1 MAENSTATAF
11 SGDSTE
17 LDSFV
22 VKNPST
28 AAIQGD
34 SDVQDV
40 DIENSR
46 GCNRQRLIV
55 GIIVL
60 LGIICLVIGIVLISF
75 AKDKH
80 EDGKCV
86 RKGSQNGTE
95 KLMADV
101 CSSSEEAARVSLYK
115 MLQKIQDEVFAL
127 NPHILIFK
135 PQTTNEEIRQHF
147 KPYDPAP
154 SEIKRRTD
162 EAWRLLAEVNATKV
176 DVTKLK
182 LRERKALSQVKFY
195 LRHVFG
201 QPYDGNYYAGDWM
214 LGPNFF
220 CWQPICSIGREMS
233 DHLAAF
239 APRNLSDMEVIHS
252 VLKAYNKSITRYMK
266 NVKLGVK
273 TGMVGSIEECRGGL
287 DSFKE
292 IFSHIASSKEGMLN
306 LTSTLIITKEKP
318 SIYFILQNSKYHV
331 QFSSSLVVPNVIGSW
346 KIKCTMSFT
355 Q

>member
-11 SGDSTE
+11 SADSTE
-17 LDSFV
+17 LDSFM

-34 SDVQDV
+34 SDIQDV
-40 DIENSR
+40 DIESSRCCNS
-46 GCNRQRLIV
+46 QRLIV

-60 LGIICLVIGIVLISF
+60 LGIICLIIGIVLISL
-75 AKDKH
+75 AKDKDK
-80 EDGKCV
+80 DGNCAVK
-86 RKGSQNGTE
+86 RTQNGTE
-95 KLMADV
+95 KLISNV
-101 CSSSEEAARVSLYK
+101 CAPSDEALRVSLYK
-115 MLQKIQDEVFAL
+115 MLEKIQVEVFAL

-135 PQTTNEEIRQHF
+135 PQTTNEEIRHHF
-147 KPYDPAP
+147 KPYDPTP

-162 EAWRLLAEVNATKV
+162 EAWRLLAEINETKV

-239 APRNLSDMEVIHS
+239 APQNISDMEVIHGI
-252 VLKAYNKSITRYMK
+252 LKAYNKSVNQYME
-266 NVKLGVK
+266 NVKLGVRS
-273 TGMVGSIEECRGGL
+273 GMVGSIEECRGGL
-287 DSFKE
+287 DSLKGV
-292 IFSHIASSKEGMLN
+292 FSHISSSKAGML
-306 LTSTLIITKEKP
+306 L
-318 SIYFILQNSKYHV
+318 
-331 QFSSSLVVPNVIGSW
+331 
-346 KIKCTMSFT
+346 
-355 Q
+355 

>member
-11 SGDSTE
+11 SGDSNE
-17 LDSFV
+17 LDSFI

-34 SDVQDV
+34 SDIQDV

-46 GCNRQRLIV
+46 SCNSQRLIV
-55 GIIVL
+55 GVIVV
-60 LGIICLVIGIVLISF
+60 LGIICLIIGIVLISF
-75 AKDKH
+75 AKDRGK
-80 EDGKCV
+80 DGNCAGKQT
-86 RKGSQNGTE
+86 QNGTE
-95 KLMADV
+95 KLTSDV
-101 CSSSEEAARVSLYK
+101 CVPSEEALRVSLYK

-135 PQTTNEEIRQHF
+135 PQTTNEEIRHHF
-147 KPYDPAP
+147 KPYDPTP

-162 EAWRLLAEVNATKV
+162 EAWRLLAEINATKV
-176 DVTKLK
+176 DETKLK

-220 CWQPICSIGREMS
+220 CWQSICSIGREMS

-239 APRNLSDMEVIHS
+239 APRNISDMEVIHGI
-252 VLKAYNKSITRYMK
+252 LKAYNKSITQYME

-287 DSFKE
+287 DSFKGV
-292 IFSHIASSKEGMLN
+292 FSHIASSKEGML
-306 LTSTLIITKEKP
+306 LKVAVT
-318 SIYFILQNSKYHV
+318 
-331 QFSSSLVVPNVIGSW
+331 
-346 KIKCTMSFT
+346 
-355 Q
+355 

>member
-11 SGDSTE
+11 SADSNE
-17 LDSFV
+17 LDSFI

-34 SDVQDV
+34 SDIQDV
-40 DIENSR
+40 DIESSRSCNS
-46 GCNRQRLIV
+46 QRLIV
-55 GIIVL
+55 GIIVV

-75 AKDKH
+75 AKDKDKD
-80 EDGKCV
+80 ENCAGKQT
-86 RKGSQNGTE
+86 QNGTE
-95 KLMADV
+95 KLTTNV
-101 CSSSEEAARVSLYK
+101 CAPSEEAVRVSLYE

-135 PQTTNEEIRQHF
+135 PQTTNQEIRHHF
-147 KPYDPAP
+147 KPYDPTP

-162 EAWRLLAEVNATKV
+162 EAWRLLSEINATKV

-220 CWQPICSIGREMS
+220 CWQQICYIGREMS

-239 APRNLSDMEVIHS
+239 APRNISDIEVIHGI
-252 VLKAYNKSITRYMK
+252 LKAYNKSITQYTE
-266 NVKLGVK
+266 NVELGVK

-287 DSFKE
+287 DSFKGV
-292 IFSHIASSKEGMLN
+292 FSHIASSKEGM
-306 LTSTLIITKEKP
+306 
-318 SIYFILQNSKYHV
+318 
-331 QFSSSLVVPNVIGSW
+331 SLEVAV
-346 KIKCTMSFT
+346 T
-355 Q
+355 